1 MKVYSVLVIIVFIL
15 ETNVFSQV
23 QFTPHTITTNAIGA
37 WSVYAIDVDGDGD
50 MDVLSTAVND
60 NDKALSWYENDGNEN
75 FTQHTIA
82 TTALAAE
89 SVYAVDVDGDGDMDV
104 LSTWGYYIYWFEND
118 GNKNFTPHQIPTYM
132 DETYSVYAADV
143 DGDGDMDVLSAS
155 WDEINFPSSY
165 EIAWYENDGEENFTR
180 HRIEH
185 FVRRPHSVYS
195 ADVDGDGDMDVLS
208 ASRYDPKIA
217 WYENDGNENFTRH
230 KITTSAFSCFS
241 VSAVDIDSDGDMDVL
256 SASFD
261 NKILWYENDGNENF
275 TQRLVTTNVNASQS
289 VYAIDVDGDG
299 DMDVLSASVSDDK
312 IAWCENDG
320 NENFTLHTITTN
332 ADFAMS
338 VYAIDVDGDGDM
350 DLLSASFNDN
360 KIAWYENLSPVG
372 VDAFSNRIPT
382 EFGLTQN
389 YPNPFN
395 PSTKISY
402 QIPEL
407 SFITL
412 RVYDVL
418 GNEITALVNK
428 EKQIGSY
435 EVKFDATGI
444 PSGVYF
450 YRLQAEGFAETKKM
464 VLIR

>member
-338 VYAIDVDGDGDM
+338 VYAIDVDGDGDI
-350 DLLSASFNDN
+350 DVLSASFNDN

-372 VDAFSNRIPT
+372 IDGNSNETPI
-382 EFGLTQN
+382 EFRLSQN

-395 PSTKISY
+395 PTTVIKY

-407 SFITL
+407 GFITL
-412 RVYDVL
+412 KVYDVM
-418 GNEITALVNK
+418 GNEIATLVNK
-428 EKQIGSY
+428 VEDPGYY
-435 EVKFDATGI
+435 EVNFNASNLA
-444 PSGVYF
+444 SGVYF
-450 YRLQAEGFAETKKM
+450 YRLIAGSFVSTRKM
-464 VLIR
+464 LLLK